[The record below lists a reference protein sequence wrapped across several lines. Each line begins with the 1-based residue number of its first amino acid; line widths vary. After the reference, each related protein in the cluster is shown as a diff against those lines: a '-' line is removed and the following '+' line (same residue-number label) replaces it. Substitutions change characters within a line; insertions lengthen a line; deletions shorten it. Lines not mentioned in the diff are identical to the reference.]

1 MLLATKTR
9 NVIGAS
15 LSVYC
20 HSLIVKQS
28 FTVGQIVSP
37 TYQFIMFSRYGE
49 NIIKRMEEVS
59 LLLLFFKI
67 RETDII
73 FQWKV
78 YEREHVGAQGGASL

>member
-59 LLLLFFKI
+59 LLLLFLKI
-67 RETDII
+67 NTGNGYH
-73 FQWKV
+73 F
-78 YEREHVGAQGGASL
+78 